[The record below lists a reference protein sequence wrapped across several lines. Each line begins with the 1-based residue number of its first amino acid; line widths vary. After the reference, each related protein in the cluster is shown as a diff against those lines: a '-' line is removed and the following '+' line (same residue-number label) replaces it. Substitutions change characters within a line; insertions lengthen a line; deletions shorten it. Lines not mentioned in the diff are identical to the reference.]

1 LARDAVT
8 RRIGLLGGTFDPVH
22 NAHLALG
29 RIAVDTLA
37 LNELRWVPAGTPWQ
51 KERVITPAEHRI
63 AMLQLALAGESRFRL
78 ERCEVERAGPSY
90 TLDTVRELQ
99 QRESGTAWFLVIG
112 QDQYANL
119 PTWHG
124 WQELLSRV
132 TLAVAAR
139 PGAAAAADARLQG
152 LAYQALPLPP
162 MEIAA
167 SALRQRVAAGQSIDG
182 WVPAEV
188 ARYIDQHA
196 LYLRDGAQS
205 GS

>member
-1 LARDAVT
+1 MT

-29 RIAVDTLA
+29 RVALDTLA
-37 LNELRWVPAGTPWQ
+37 LDELRWVPAGTPWQ
-51 KERVITPAEHRI
+51 KARVVTPAEHRV
-63 AMLQLALAGESRFRL
+63 AMLQLALAGEPRFTL
-78 ERCEVERAGPSY
+78 ERCEFERPGPSY

-99 QRESGTAWFLVIG
+99 QREPGATWFLVVG

-139 PGAAAAADARLQG
+139 PGAAPATDARLQG
-152 LAYQALPLPP
+152 LAHQALPLPA
-162 MEIAA
+162 MDIAA
-167 SALRQRVAAGQSIDG
+167 SALRQRVAGGQSLDG
-182 WVPAEV
+182 WVPPAV

-196 LYLRDGAQS
+196 LYLRDGAYS

>member
-1 LARDAVT
+1 MT

-29 RIAVDTLA
+29 RVALDTLA
-37 LNELRWVPAGTPWQ
+37 LDELRWVPAGTPWQ
-51 KERVITPAEHRI
+51 KARVVTHAEHRV
-63 AMLQLALAGESRFRL
+63 AMLRLALAGEPRFTL
-78 ERCEVERAGPSY
+78 ERCELERPGPSY
-90 TLDTVRELQ
+90 TLDTLRELQ
-99 QRESGTAWFLVIG
+99 QREPGATWFLIVG

-139 PGAAAAADARLQG
+139 PGAAQATDARLQG
-152 LAYQALPLPP
+152 LVHRVLPLPA
-162 MEIAA
+162 MDIAA
-167 SALRQRVAAGQSIDG
+167 SALRQRVAGGQTIDG
-182 WVPAEV
+182 MVPPAV

-196 LYLRDGAQS
+196 LYLRDGAHS